1 MFASPW
7 WQLFKPRNWL
17 WAPILLIL
25 VIMAHCPRRWQVSA
39 GQRLGTLLQRIDR
52 KGVHTTRVNIRLAFP
67 ELDAQQQQ
75 AFLQA
80 NYQSAGLSLVE
91 TAMAW
96 FGPNLDS
103 NLLSF
108 EGEAYW
114 QAALQSGRGILLAS
128 AHLGCLEIVGR
139 MFSRLH
145 PLSVMYRPQKLALID
160 AFAKYYRQRFYKQII
175 ARDDLRGLIRTLKNG
190 GIVWY
195 TPDIDGGLRNSVFVP
210 FFDIQTATL
219 TTTSRLAAKTNAI
232 VLPTFFYRRGENYV
246 MSFKPPLEHFPSGDD
261 TRDAAALNLVIEQA
275 VRQEP
280 TQYLWQYKRFKTRP
294 PGEKRFYR

>member
-7 WQLFKPRNWL
+7 WQLCKPRNWL
-17 WAPILLIL
+17 WSPVLLL
-25 VIMAHCPRRWQVSA
+25 LAGLAQCPHPWQIAV
-39 GQRLGTLLQRIDR
+39 GRRLGSLLQRLDR
-52 KGVHTTRVNIRLAFP
+52 KGVHTTCVNIRLAFP
-67 ELDAQQQQ
+67 ELDAAQQQH
-75 AFLQA
+75 FLRD

-91 TAMAW
+91 TATAW
-96 FGPNLDS
+96 FRHKVTPA
-103 NLLSF
+103 LLTF
-108 EGEAYW
+108 EGEEHL
-114 QAALQSGRGILLAS
+114 QAALDSGRGILLAS

-139 MFSRLH
+139 LFSRLH

-160 AFAKYYRQRFYKQII
+160 AFAKYYRQRFYHQII

-210 FFDIQTATL
+210 FFGIPTATL

-232 VLPTFFYRRGENYV
+232 VLPTFFYRQEKNYV
-246 MSFKPPLEHFPSGDD
+246 MCFKPPLDNFPSGDD
-261 TRDAAALNLVIEQA
+261 THDAASLNAVIEQA
-275 VRQEP
+275 VRHEP

-294 PGEKRFYR
+294 PGEKRFY